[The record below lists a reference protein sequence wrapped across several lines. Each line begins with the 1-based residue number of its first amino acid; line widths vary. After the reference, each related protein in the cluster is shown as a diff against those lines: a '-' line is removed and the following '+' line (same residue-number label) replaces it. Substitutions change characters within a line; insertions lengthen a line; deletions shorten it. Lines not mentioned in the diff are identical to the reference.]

1 MSLVL
6 DTGALFRRYFTK
18 LVRNPTLLVT
28 NLVTPVLFLALFSQ
42 MLGKLSVFPGVGG
55 SFLAYLTPGIVV
67 MCSVMFSAQAGMS
80 IVNDLNSGFL
90 QKMLVTQVNRGAI
103 LLGRLCTD
111 VFMVVFASLL
121 VVLAAVAMGV
131 SFVTGVPGILL
142 LLATSAF
149 FGLTWAAIFL
159 AIGLRTRSAETLSAF
174 GSGVAFILLFLSSG
188 MFPKSIMPGWAQ
200 TFSAWNPV
208 SYVSSAMRSTVQSG
222 YDWNAFASAY
232 AVTGALA
239 VVAFVAALYQFR
251 KTIH

>member
-1 MSLVL
+1 MALIP

-18 LVRNPTLLVT
+18 LLRNPTLLVT
-28 NLVTPVLFLALFSQ
+28 NLVTPVAFLALFSQ
-42 MLGKLSVFPGVGG
+42 MLAKLSLFPGVGG

-67 MCSVMFSAQAGMS
+67 MCSVMFSAQAGIS

-111 VFMVVFASLL
+111 VFMVVFASAL
-121 VVLAAVAMGV
+121 VVLAALLMGV
-131 SFVTGVPGILL
+131 TFVTGVPGILL

-159 AIGLRTRSAETLSAF
+159 AIGIKTRSPETLSAF

-188 MFPKSIMPGWAQ
+188 MFPTSIMPVWAQ
-200 TFSAWNPV
+200 TFSQWNPV
-208 SYVSSAMRSTVQSG
+208 SYVADAMRSTVQGG
-222 YDWNAFASAY
+222 YNWGAFGSAY
-232 AVTGALA
+232 ALTLALTA
-239 VVAFVAALYQFR
+239 VAFAAALYQFR
-251 KTIH
+251 KTVH

>member
-1 MSLVL
+1 MPLMT
-6 DTGALFRRYFTK
+6 DTMALFRRYFTK

-28 NLVTPVLFLALFSQ
+28 NLVTPVAFLALFSQ

-67 MCSVMFSAQAGMS
+67 MCSVMFSSQAGIS

-90 QKMLVTQVNRGAI
+90 QKLLVTQVNRGAI

-121 VVLAAVAMGV
+121 VVLASLAMGV
-131 SFVTGVPGILL
+131 TFVTGVPGILL
-142 LLATSAF
+142 LLVTSAF

-159 AIGLRTRSAETLSAF
+159 AIGIKTRSPETLSAF

-188 MFPKSIMPGWAQ
+188 MFPTSIMPVWAQ
-200 TFSAWNPV
+200 EFSGWNPV
-208 SYVSSAMRSTVQSG
+208 SYVASAMRSTIQGG
-222 YDWNAFASAY
+222 YNWGAFGSAY
-232 AVTGALA
+232 ALTLVLTI
-239 VVAFVAALYQFR
+239 VAFAAALYQFR
-251 KTIH
+251 KTVH